1 MERVAM
7 RNNEIKGIA
16 KNWQMVAIG
25 ARGKTI
31 LYDTPMNGS
40 RIPRLSYK

>member
-1 MERVAM
+1 
-7 RNNEIKGIA
+7 
-16 KNWQMVAIG
+16 MVMMG

-31 LYDTPMNGS
+31 LRDASVNGS